1 MSCDNKQDIDEV
13 KDGDELDELEIQDMI
28 DGIEQMVNAIKDED
42 NKKNIVRILL
52 NDITLLYHTSKI
64 DTKINLTK
72 EQKNQ
77 LSNSFLKLTGNH
89 LF

>member
-1 MSCDNKQDIDEV
+1 
-13 KDGDELDELEIQDMI
+13 MI
-28 DGIEQMVNAIKDED
+28 KD